1 MICFSAMTYI
11 HAGCVNDMTVATEA
25 LRHVQAPGFF
35 HTPPSTSPRPTP
47 TTGSTLSAPPRE
59 RASRGWYTTRCCVP
73 WRLIRDTDR
82 FATFRHV
89 DEVIPGV
96 RAILRNRQSVSSC
109 RPHPNSP
116 LVSCCEKTGTANDFG
131 IH

>member
-1 MICFSAMTYI
+1 
-11 HAGCVNDMTVATEA
+11 VLRA
-25 LRHVQAPGFF
+25 LAP
-35 HTPPSTSPRPTP
+35 
-47 TTGSTLSAPPRE
+47 
-59 RASRGWYTTRCCVP
+59 Y
-73 WRLIRDTDR
+73 RDTDR

-116 LVSCCEKTGTANDFG
+116 SASCCEKTGTADDFG